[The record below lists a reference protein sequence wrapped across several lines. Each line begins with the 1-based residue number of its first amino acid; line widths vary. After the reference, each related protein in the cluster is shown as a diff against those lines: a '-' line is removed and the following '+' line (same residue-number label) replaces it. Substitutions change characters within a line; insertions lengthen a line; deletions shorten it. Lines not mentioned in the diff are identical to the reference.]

1 MSISVIIPYFNET
14 IFLSQAVHSALGL
27 GDRLHQIIIV
37 DDSPGRH
44 ADLLERISALD
55 PRIEIVTNPRNM
67 GASASR
73 NAGLLRATGGQ
84 VLFLD
89 SDDAIASRAVRDA
102 SDFIREL
109 GAELVHVPTMA
120 MAHKTS
126 AMFRFPRDD
135 RLFAKPAARLS
146 VETCPEIRFAIAS
159 WSFLFDAQYLAD
171 HAIAFDPGQRMFED
185 HLFILGAVEN
195 ARNFALLGQWG
206 HVWRKRGGSL
216 TTTDYT
222 RADIDLQLA
231 SIRKA
236 LNFLSDRYG
245 PESAVVQRDVAF
257 ALTRFLTNWP
267 TLFAALEQPEAGA
280 SQAILT
286 DIAQTF
292 APYSLTGKVCSDPMT
307 QRILG
312 RNLWL
317 LSGAELEASRLSSIF
332 ELVVQENWTKLSRA
346 LHIAPTEKQRS
357 APELRAHVTVDEAL
371 NRFHAAAQD
380 ETSVDLRLFSEVV
393 FDEIN
398 EWSSLPCADFAK
410 GTQPADLMAR
420 FSDDLAAILRKR
432 SLNAS
437 EDAVPAPNSDRAP
450 QSEPFRQALS
460 LTRRYTRGE
469 RSDLDAGAL
478 NKSTIA
484 AAWRAAE
491 DSLAPKHALR
501 AEATLSDLA
510 NCAIKGDAN
519 IWGRRK
525 VRTKARLLLR
535 PFVPGLRP

>member
-1 MSISVIIPYFNET
+1 MSISVIIPFFNET

-44 ADLLERISALD
+44 AYVMQRIAELD

-73 NAGLLRATGGQ
+73 NVGLSRVTGGQ

-89 SDDAIASRAVRDA
+89 SDDVIASRALLDA

-109 GAELVHVPTMA
+109 GAQLVHIPTMA
-120 MAHKTS
+120 MAYKTS
-126 AMFRFPRDD
+126 AMSRFPRDD

-146 VETCPEIRFAIAS
+146 VDCCPEIRFAIAS
-159 WSFLFDAQYLAD
+159 WSFLFDARYLAD
-171 HAIAFDPGQRMFED
+171 HAIGFDPEQRMFED

-216 TTTDYT
+216 TTTTCT
-222 RADIDLQLA
+222 RKDIDLQLA

-236 LNFLSDRYG
+236 LRYLSERYG
-245 PESAVVQRDVAF
+245 PESVEVQRDVAF
-257 ALTRFLTNWP
+257 ALKRFLTNWP
-267 TLFAALEQPEAGA
+267 TLFAALEEPEADA
-280 SQAILT
+280 SPAILT

-292 APYSLTGKVCSDPMT
+292 APYSLTGAVCGDPMT

-312 RNLWL
+312 RTFWL
-317 LSGAELEASRLSSIF
+317 LSGVECEASKLPAIF
-332 ELVVQENWTKLSRA
+332 DMVVREDWARLSRA
-346 LHIAPTEKQRS
+346 LHIAAGAKAYS
-357 APELRAHVTVDEAL
+357 APKPVAKVTLEDAL
-371 NRFHAAAQD
+371 DGFHTAARD
-380 ETSVDLRLFSEVV
+380 ETSADLRLFSEMV
-393 FDEIN
+393 FDEID
-398 EWSSLPCADFAK
+398 EWTVSHGANGAS
-410 GTQPADLMAR
+410 GTPAQELMGR
-420 FSDDLAAILRKR
+420 FGEDLAAMLRKR
-432 SLNAS
+432 SLNGSA
-437 EDAVPAPNSDRAP
+437 DVALAPIAVRKPHSK
-450 QSEPFRQALS
+450 PFEEALS
-460 LTRRYTRGE
+460 LTRRYTSGE
-469 RSDLDAGAL
+469 RSDRDADAL
-478 NKSTIA
+478 TKPAIA

-491 DSLAPKHALR
+491 NGLAPQRCLR
-501 AEATLSDLA
+501 AEATLADLA